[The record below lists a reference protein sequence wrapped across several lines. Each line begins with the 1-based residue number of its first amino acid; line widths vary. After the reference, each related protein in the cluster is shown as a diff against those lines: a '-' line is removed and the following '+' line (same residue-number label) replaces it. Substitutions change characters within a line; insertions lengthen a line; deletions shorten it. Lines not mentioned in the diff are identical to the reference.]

1 MNGIDVNELK
11 ARKGD
16 LEQRYTETW
25 AFIVSELRAF
35 PMKAQVMNVTVDMF
49 KFVFYK
55 NPRKTKSTVIK
66 RPCFRLAKVCSR
78 HLNEN
83 GEYENPLRFFI
94 VVGEDGTCCF
104 ANNKLSATSSE
115 RIFTNPEDFASHLM
129 ENFAEFRNVES
140 AKRILESALS
150 NAPENIVCSRWARLG
165 QIQGDNSSNDSP
177 KKNSAR
183 KAVWP
188 KVVIFILVA
197 IAFLFCVRRLANR
210 DKTPPSGSGQTIINY
225 DDVTLPPGDPP
236 WATLPEDHY
245 QNNFRPED
253 TLPAEGSV
261 HLIPGSGPAY

>member
-35 PMKAQVMNVTVDMF
+35 PKKAQAMNVTVDMF

-55 NPRKTKSTVIK
+55 NPRKTKSTVVK
-66 RPCFRLAKVCSR
+66 KPCYRLALVCSR
-78 HLNEN
+78 HLNDN

-115 RIFTNPEDFASHLM
+115 SIFTNLEDFASHLM
-129 ENFAEFRNVES
+129 ENFAEFRDIES

-150 NAPENIVCSRWARLG
+150 SAPEKLVCPRWARLG
-165 QIQGDNSSNDSP
+165 QIQGDNTVSDAAQ
-177 KKNSAR
+177 KNSTR
-183 KAVWP
+183 KPVWP
-188 KVVIFILVA
+188 KVAIAILVA
-197 IAFLFCVRRLANR
+197 IVFLFVCYRCVNREMPLA
-210 DKTPPSGSGQTIINY
+210 GQSVSTFHASTTEKPAY
-225 DDVTLPPGDPP
+225 TDDG
-236 WATLPEDHY
+236 ATLPTGD
-245 QNNFRPED
+245 
-253 TLPAEGSV
+253 LPWAP
-261 HLIPGSGPAY
+261 LPGSGPAY